1 MCVYTVY
8 LHLQILIKITMIVAN
23 FLLAHFSGTPL
34 WCLCKCVVLVFLIIG
49 FCKSKKYFI
58 LRNQLIITPPHL

>member
-1 MCVYTVY
+1 
-8 LHLQILIKITMIVAN
+8 MIVAN

-49 FCKSKKYFI
+49 FCKSKKCFI
-58 LRNQLIITPPHL
+58 SRNQLIITPPICKQTKSMLCVGGDEWYIN